1 MMFVVTVDTH
11 LFSIHST
18 SVSDIETIQG
28 TLLAINSTVN
38 TLTTSTASINA
49 SLQII
54 AMNISMA
61 SNSCLTLQSDPLINI
76 DCSPLDP
83 TVFSNGLG
91 ADFNAVDY

>member
-1 MMFVVTVDTH
+1 MMLVVTVDTH

-18 SVSDIETIQG
+18 YVSDIETIQG

-54 AMNISMA
+54 ATNISMA
-61 SNSCLTLQSDPLINI
+61 SNSCLTLQMDIPLAGI

-91 ADFNAVDY
+91 ADFNAVN